1 MEFTWDSRSALVQ
14 QPQEHQ
20 HRTNNGA
27 RKGPARASINN
38 CDDIFSFL
46 DDYGVLVC
54 RQHRTGVV
62 NLDKHLRQQHAV
74 SLQQRRQIVQHFS
87 ELTLVSPD
95 AVELPE
101 EPATLFEELGRPL
114 DGLEC
119 RTCRWR
125 TTNSNQ
131 MRMHCKK
138 NHQQSWTDDKSALY
152 NSVKVQTFFSSGG
165 LQKYFLVD

>member
-1 MEFTWDSRSALVQ
+1 MEFTWDSRSELAQ
-14 QPQEHQ
+14 QPQEYKN
-20 HRTNNGA
+20 RTNNSA
-27 RKGPARASINN
+27 RKGPLRVLINN

-46 DDYGVLVC
+46 DDYSVLVC
-54 RQHRTGVV
+54 RQHCTGVV
-62 NLDKHLRQQHAV
+62 NLKKHLQQQHAV

-87 ELTLVSPD
+87 RLTLVSPD

-101 EPATLFEELGRPL
+101 EPVTSFEELGQPL
-114 DGLEC
+114 DGLQC

-138 NHQQSWTDDKSALY
+138 KSPAI
-152 NSVKVQTFFSSGG
+152 VDRR
-165 LQKYFLVD
+165 QKRIILVCETLNVF